1 MKEWE
6 ASITIEAAII
16 MSMAMLLFFVI
27 MKLGLQLYDETR
39 TLAGGI
45 IKDQTVN
52 AVKLFYELERVRVI
66 LSIQFS
72 YYRNIHA
79 SHMILTPALEGE
91 PWEKEML
98 WRNRPR
104 ELILPEYNSRNGQT
118 QLWYDITGKQA
129 VDMLAELSDIS
140 YEIFIKICEAVV
152 AMAEVLDGLL
162 ISPDI
167 LLLRPESIFFDNQTE
182 NVSFCCYFGNEK
194 EIGKSFHE
202 LLEYLLAKLDHKNVN
217 GVQTAYE
224 LFEYTRMDGYCIAEI
239 KKILRKAEYTE
250 DVPEKITETVW
261 KEEES
266 EYMSIP
272 VENKKKGI
280 LRLWQ
285 QKEQNI
291 FGRIRKLLQGGK
303 IPEKKVEP
311 FVFEPEPEINMH
323 QQNPTVLLADLPK
336 KEYGILKYEGNGTC
350 SELSIDHTP
359 YIIGSE
365 LDCDGV
371 IPSGT
376 VSRHHARITRKG
388 EVYFIE
394 DLNSSNGTM
403 VGGELLN
410 CRVKMSLQAQETVM
424 FADEKFRFI

>member
-1 MKEWE
+1 MKEYSKGIYVKFKPEEVEILHNRMKE
-6 ASITIEAAII
+6 AGVQNMSAYIRKMALNGYVII
-16 MSMAMLLFFVI
+16 PKWPDLDQVI
-27 MKLGLQLYDETR
+27 SLHSRISNNLNQYAKKANET
-39 TLAGGI
+39 G
-45 IKDQTVN
+45 
-52 AVKLFYELERVRVI
+52 KLFEE
-66 LSIQFS
+66 
-72 YYRNIHA
+72 
-79 SHMILTPALEGE
+79 
-91 PWEKEML
+91 
-98 WRNRPR
+98 
-104 ELILPEYNSRNGQT
+104 
-118 QLWYDITGKQA
+118 D
-129 VDMLAELSDIS
+129 
-140 YEIFIKICEAVV
+140 
-152 AMAEVLDGLL
+152 
-162 ISPDI
+162 
-167 LLLRPESIFFDNQTE
+167 
-182 NVSFCCYFGNEK
+182 
-194 EIGKSFHE
+194 
-202 LLEYLLAKLDHKNVN
+202 
-217 GVQTAYE
+217 
-224 LFEYTRMDGYCIAEI
+224 IAEI

-311 FVFEPEPEINMH
+311 FVFEPEPEITMH